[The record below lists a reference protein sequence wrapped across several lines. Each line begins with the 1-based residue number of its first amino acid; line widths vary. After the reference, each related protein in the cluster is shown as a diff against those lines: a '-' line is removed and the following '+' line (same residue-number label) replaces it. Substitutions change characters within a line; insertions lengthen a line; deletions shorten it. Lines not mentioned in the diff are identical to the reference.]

1 MQVDQVID
9 LAKEWVET
17 EGSQTPGFCGA
28 HLMGALN
35 YAPRDAPFPA
45 YKDVDLNLVVEG
57 APGGEPHEIFYKG
70 LILEY
75 GTLDVDRYRSP
86 ATILSDPGLASNLAV
101 DSILSDPKG
110 MLAPLQSVVA
120 REYAQ
125 RKWVQARCAST
136 KNDVRQGLQG
146 LQHAASPDQARLI
159 LWLYV
164 TMGLTGLIAL
174 ADLKPPTHRRSLIQ
188 MKALLEQY
196 GRQDLQEAMLEL
208 LGFAHLRAAQV
219 EVHVHNMAEAFD
231 RAVHV
236 TRTPVPGSFKLHP
249 HVRPYLV
256 DGAQEMIDQ
265 GYPREAMLWIWFGQA
280 IANGAIQA
288 DAPADEKPHFQAM
301 ADQLYA
307 DMGWSTLQDV
317 ASHLPQARELA
328 DDVFR
333 VADTIVVRHP
343 DVVDYH
349 EGDL

>member
-1 MQVDQVID
+1 MNVSQVIE
-9 LAKEWVET
+9 LAREWVEA

-57 APGGEPHEIFYKG
+57 APGGEPHEVFYKG

-75 GTLDVDRYRSP
+75 GILDVERYRSP
-86 ATILSDPGLASNLAV
+86 AAVLSDPGLASNLAV
-101 DSILSDPKG
+101 DSILSDPRG
-110 MLAPLQSVVA
+110 MLTLLQSVVA

-125 RKWVQARCAST
+125 RRWIQARCASA
-136 KNDVRQGLQG
+136 KSDVMQGLQG

-164 TMGLTGLIAL
+164 TMGLTGTVAL
-174 ADLKPPTHRRSLIQ
+174 ADLKPPTHRRSLVQ
-188 MKALLEQY
+188 MKALLAKY
-196 GRQDLQEAMLEL
+196 GREDLQEEMLKL
-208 LGFAHLRAAQV
+208 LGFAHMGTPQV
-219 EVHVHNMAEAFD
+219 EVHLHNMAEAFD
-231 RAVHV
+231 RAVQV
-236 TRTPVPGSFKLHP
+236 TRAPTPGSFKLHP

-256 DGAQEMIDQ
+256 DGAQEIIDE
-265 GYPREAMLWIWFGQA
+265 GYPREAMLWIWFGLA
-280 IANGAIQA
+280 ISNGAIQA
-288 DAPADEKPHFQAM
+288 DAPEDEKPHFQAM

-328 DDVFR
+328 EEVVR
-333 VADTIVVRHP
+333 VADAIVARQP
-343 DVVDYH
+343 DIVDYH

>member
-1 MQVDQVID
+1 MKVGQVIE

-17 EGSQTPGFCGA
+17 EGSQTLGFCGA

-57 APGGEPHEIFYKG
+57 APRDEPHEIFYKG

-75 GTLDVDRYRSP
+75 GVLDVERYRSP
-86 ATILSDPGLASNLAV
+86 AMVLSDPGLAPNLAV
-101 DSILSDPKG
+101 NSILADPKR

-125 RKWVQARCAST
+125 RRWVQARCAST
-136 KNDVRQGLQG
+136 KNDVLQGFQGLQ
-146 LQHAASPDQARLI
+146 LVASPDQARLI

-164 TMGLTGLIAL
+164 TKGLTGTVAL

-188 MKALLEQY
+188 MKTLLEQY
-196 GRQDLQEAMLEL
+196 GREDLQQALLEL
-208 LGFAHLRAAQV
+208 LGFAHLHSTQV
-219 EVHVHNMAEAFD
+219 KVHLQHMAEAFD
-231 RAVHV
+231 RAVQV

-256 DGAQEMIDQ
+256 DGAQEMIDE
-265 GYPREAMLWIWFGQA
+265 GYPREAMLWIWFGLA

-288 DAPADEKPHFQAM
+288 DAPEDEKPHFQTM
-301 ADQLYA
+301 ADHLYA
-307 DMGWSTLQDV
+307 DMGWSGLQDV

-328 DDVFR
+328 EDVFR
-333 VADTIVVRHP
+333 VADDIVHRNP
-343 DVVDYH
+343 EIVD
-349 EGDL
+349 ELT